1 MELEFVKELE
11 AYNAEAKEL
20 ETKELL
26 VSIDKRDKESIIADK
41 LLNSDEPRTI
51 YGNRTV
57 STFNELCKVIDK
69 ASTDESVIDIVM
81 NGCNCTRQQAI
92 TKLALA
98 WNIRVKDGKGM
109 WFKQQLD
116 VISHNKS
123 VLANIDRDKYPLLYK
138 QMTGRTKKYYN
149 FMLDLYQ
156 CRLEACG
163 LFYLGCNMP
172 LVASGSYRFITKALR
187 LSRTETV
194 EDNINNLD
202 RYGLIKKLTDEEL
215 MTINTNQYEKVM
227 KLKSNN
233 GNSINSYQLIMWTDE
248 VLALAE
254 EHIAYG
260 KSHGITNKS
269 QNSATLSAHGYD
281 SISKG
286 TGELSADDAETFSKL
301 EKWARNKFRSDKAV
315 ITNKEWQAKFYE
327 YDGDKTYGAER
338 TSKMDRLRSMLIAKL
353 DLIQIMAS
361 KDNRALFGGIN
372 SKKFEGIA
380 PNSKMMVKRAI
391 YEQLTRH

>member
-1 MELEFVKELE
+1 MGEDITVKELE
-11 AYNAEAKEL
+11 EFLSEMEELDTEVLMNTIEPDSLAY
-20 ETKELL
+20 
-26 VSIDKRDKESIIADK
+26 K
-41 LLNSDEPRTI
+41 LLNTDDLRAK
-51 YGNRTV
+51 YGN
-57 STFNELCKVIDK
+57 KVICSFDSLYKTIDK
-69 ASTDESVIDIVM
+69 ASIDFNESVIDIVIK
-81 NGCNCTRQQAI
+81 GCKCTKQQAI

-98 WNIRVKDGKGM
+98 WNIRVVEGKGK

-116 VISHNKS
+116 IISHNKS
-123 VLANIDRDKYPLLYK
+123 VLANIDKDKYPLLYK
-138 QMTGRTKKYYN
+138 QMTGRTKKYYD

-163 LFYLGCNMP
+163 MFYLGCNMP
-172 LVASGSYRFITKALR
+172 LVASGSKRFITKSMK
-187 LSRTETV
+187 LSRVETV
-194 EDNINNLD
+194 RNNIDNLD

-233 GNSINSYQLIMWTDE
+233 GKTINSFVLIEWTDE
-248 VLALAE
+248 ILALAE

-260 KSHGITNKS
+260 KTHGITNKS

-281 SISKG
+281 STIGKG

-301 EKWARNKFRSDKAV
+301 EKWARNKFRSDRAV

-327 YDGDKTYGAER
+327 FDGGKTYGPER
-338 TSKMDRLRSMLIAKL
+338 TNKMDRLRSMLIAKL

-361 KDNRALFGGIN
+361 KDNRALFGGVN
-372 SKKFEGIA
+372 SSRFKGIA
-380 PNSKMMVKRAI
+380 PNSKMMVKRAR
-391 YEQLTRH
+391 YEELTRH